1 MSINSLKD
9 VNLKLGKDQ
18 VCSCFETWDRYIKR
32 CRLEGAMRHQDTA
45 AAIYKEELEL
55 SSNRLPATKEPISKG
70 MTGKTKPCLEKWN
83 ASEETSAVDV
93 LSRCSNE
100 MLNPMLTI
108 TNNKGSSGAHHIMWY
123 HQCSRNKQLRSIFK
137 IAAS

>member
-18 VCSCFETWDRYIKR
+18 TELGTATEGSTTEYHSCRQNVGHR
-32 CRLEGAMRHQDTA
+32 
-45 AAIYKEELEL
+45 YKEELEL